1 MELYMQGRAAVWS
14 VLTASLVLSGCTTSL
29 QTRLDTPAAAVQTAP
44 RTGVTYSLPMRR
56 YDISVTRLLVACNT
70 SLTDTALDD
79 SYVFPT
85 LAFVSTA
92 TSSSKLIP
100 GERYVIDYEALNH
113 ASKITE
119 FKIEY
124 HPGGNLLKSVNASAD
139 DQTAEIIGKTLAVAG
154 VIALSA
160 ASPAAGASVLAGAAG
175 STLAGSGK
183 VGFQGQGLAPSREAG
198 LLQELVAKSSKPT
211 PTVICAP
218 GIAEKVVKRKEL
230 GKELE
235 RLENGSIDQE
245 WADLW
250 KKVAKP
256 PRRPLPAG
264 ATLSDLN
271 DRLLALLPYLGMR
284 PPPAETSAD
293 IDSLLLWQ
301 AAVLAK
307 ARAIKTERT
316 TLDKDLATVTKLE
329 WPIVFSDAR
338 TDGKGGFAKLSA
350 ANTEK
355 VQKTFFVKTVDLV
368 DPADVAAQLKIWKRD
383 NRAMDIALLRLSF
396 GPFLEPYFDAAG
408 DIKTPAALPT
418 ACFGATAAVA
428 ACLDSLLQVE
438 AEIARAPDP
447 NGLPATP
454 APNPVAYR
462 PSETVAADGL
472 FIRPPVMAVLK
483 ICPNTDFKPVDS
495 APASC
500 ARNII
505 DKPAYELVPQLGEI
519 GLLKLKNS
527 AFQNNGL
534 SVAVAEDG
542 RLLSFA
548 YMNKRAIGAAIA
560 ATAADAATQYQAYAK
575 AAQDKEDAAR
585 KRARE
590 DEAYKITN
598 LQNQIDEKTKTDELE
613 QKNKDP
619 APKSDIQ
626 LQMEKEAENTTILR
640 SQLLLLLT
648 QQCVAQAKA
657 NPLTPTTCPAD

>member
-1 MELYMQGRAAVWS
+1 MQGRAAVWS
-14 VLTASLVLSGCTTSL
+14 VLTLSLVLSGCTTSL

-56 YDISVTRLLVACNT
+56 YDIAVTRLLVACNT
-70 SLTDTALDD
+70 SLTDTALDET
-79 SYVFPT
+79 YIFPT

-100 GERYVIDYEALNH
+100 GERYVIDYEALNY

-124 HPGGNLLKSVNASAD
+124 HPGTNLLKSVNASAD

-160 ASPAAGASVLAGAAG
+160 ASPATGASLLLGTAG
-175 STLAGSGK
+175 SKLTGSGNKVLFSGAGSA
-183 VGFQGQGLAPSREAG
+183 QLSREEG

-211 PTVICAP
+211 PAVSCAP
-218 GIAEKVVKRKEL
+218 GIAEKVAKRKEL
-230 GKELE
+230 SKELD

-483 ICPNTDFKPVDS
+483 ICPNADFKPVES

-500 ARNII
+500 ASNII

-590 DEAYKITN
+590 DEVYKITN
-598 LQNQIDEKTKTDELE
+598 LQNQIDEKKKTNELN
-613 QKNKDP
+613 QLNKDP

-626 LQMEKEAENTTILR
+626 LQMEKEAEDTNILR
-640 SQLLLLLT
+640 SELLLLLT
-648 QQCVAQAKA
+648 QQCYAQAKA